1 MHSNKDHQVANLIQQ
16 LNFEGKPLS
25 NELDANQIEN
35 QFTELNQAMG
45 QKQSDTV
52 MENLVDLNFQTK
64 QKQEVVLD
72 AFDFKFETQQP
83 GFSFEF

>member
-1 MHSNKDHQVANLIQQ
+1 
-16 LNFEGKPLS
+16 
-25 NELDANQIEN
+25 
-35 QFTELNQAMG
+35 MG

-83 GFSFEF
+83 GFSFEFWSKYY